1 MQSRCI
7 KQDNKRNSSPTG
19 WDSQLAKSLFQ
30 THSEESKRIFAIR
43 FATCS

>member
-1 MQSRCI
+1 MQSCYI
-7 KQDNKRNSSPTG
+7 KQDNKCNSSPTR